1 MLELIFHLICR
12 VKSILALAVN
22 VIIYARSKNIYLT
35 AKGGDMQLN
44 DESLKAIAGNEPTNL
59 QRSRRFFLASAALT
73 GVALANGGCSTLG
86 VGGGTNPGEIRQGSF
101 ATSDGAK
108 LNYLESG
115 RGRPIVMIPGW
126 SQTAEMFSDQIS
138 AFSANYRVIALDM
151 RGHGDSS
158 KPEHGYRMARLA
170 KDLHEFLDGMNLS
183 KATLVGHSMGCSVIW
198 SHWNLFGNHRT
209 HSMILIDQ
217 APCTTF
223 GPSWTDAEKAETGAV
238 FSPQSLYDTATAL
251 AGMDGEATTAGLV
264 NGMFFT
270 KDYPE
275 AKKKYA
281 LAQNLK
287 FPRKPAAALLVD
299 HCVQDWRDT
308 ISRINVPTL
317 VVGAKGSFFNPKSQE
332 WIASKIPGAK
342 VEIFG
347 VEEGGS
353 HFMFMENSQKF
364 NKIALSFLAST

>member
-1 MLELIFHLICR
+1 
-12 VKSILALAVN
+12 
-22 VIIYARSKNIYLT
+22 
-35 AKGGDMQLN
+35 MQCN

-59 QRSRRFFLASAALT
+59 QRSRRLFLTSAALT

-209 HSMILIDQ
+209 HSMILI
-217 APCTTF
+217 
-223 GPSWTDAEKAETGAV
+223 SGA
-238 FSPQSLYDTATAL
+238 LYHLRTELDRRRESRDW
-251 AGMDGEATTAGLV
+251 GCI
-264 NGMFFT
+264 F
-270 KDYPE
+270 
-275 AKKKYA
+275 
-281 LAQNLK
+281 
-287 FPRKPAAALLVD
+287 AAVAV
-299 HCVQDWRDT
+299 
-308 ISRINVPTL
+308 
-317 VVGAKGSFFNPKSQE
+317 
-332 WIASKIPGAK
+332 
-342 VEIFG
+342 
-347 VEEGGS
+347 
-353 HFMFMENSQKF
+353 
-364 NKIALSFLAST
+364 